1 MKTITMIG
9 VAVALCVPSLASA
22 QRGAAA
28 GAGGAQRVPMQRVE
42 IQRVDR
48 GPATFAPGRDIVVAR
63 GRLAE
68 IDTGT
73 RIRRPDP
80 DRRRFHHA
88 RRRWNAAHPGP
99 NPRRRWYNAT
109 HPSEADPSRRP
120 AGD

>member
-1 MKTITMIG
+1 MKTITLIG
-9 VAVALCVPSLASA
+9 IAALLCVPASASA
-22 QRGAAA
+22 QRGGGAA
-28 GAGGAQRVPMQRVE
+28 GAPRVNVQRVE
-42 IQRVDR
+42 IRRVDPGR
-48 GPATFAPGRDIVVAR
+48 MAIDPGRDYVVAR

-68 IDTGT
+68 LDTGT

-88 RRRWNAAHPGP
+88 RRRWNAAHPDP

-109 HPSEADPSRRP
+109 HPSDADPSRRP